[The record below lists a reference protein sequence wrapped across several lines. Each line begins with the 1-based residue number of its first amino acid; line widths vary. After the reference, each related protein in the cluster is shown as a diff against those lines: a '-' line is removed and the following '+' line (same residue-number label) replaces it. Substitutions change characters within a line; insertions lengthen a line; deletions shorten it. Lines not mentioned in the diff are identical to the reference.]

1 MTDPGPWFLS
11 LSPFLQG
18 VLASFV
24 AGMGT
29 AVGALPVFLVRK
41 LADRVEDGLLGF
53 SAGVMLAASFF
64 SLLLPALELAEIGNG
79 PWVAAAIA
87 ALGLLAGAL
96 CLELIHHFAPH
107 EHFVLGHEGPSGPS
121 LYRIWLFIIAITLHN
136 FPEGLAVGV
145 GYGDGDIGRG
155 LALTTGIGLQNI
167 PEGLAVAVALLAYD
181 YSRATAFGVATL
193 TGLVEPVGGL
203 VGAGTVALGE
213 LLLPWGLSFA
223 AGAMLFIITS
233 EMIPEMQ
240 QRGHKTVTAWSL
252 MGGFVLMMIL
262 DVALG

>member
-1 MTDPGPWFLS
+1 MIDPGVWFLAQT
-11 LSPFLQG
+11 PFVQG

-29 AVGALPVFLVRK
+29 ALGALPVFLVRRLK
-41 LADRVEDGLLGF
+41 PAVEDGLIGF

-64 SLLLPALELAEIGNG
+64 SLLLPALELAEADGG
-79 PWVAAAIA
+79 PWIASAVAS
-87 ALGLLAGAL
+87 LGLLAGAV
-96 CLELIHHFAPH
+96 CLELIHRLAPH
-107 EHFVLGHEGPSGPS
+107 EHFVLGREGPSGS
-121 LYRIWLFIIAITLHN
+121 GLYRIWLFIIAITLHN

-181 YSRATAFGVATL
+181 YSRTTAFGVATL
-193 TGLVEPVGGL
+193 TGLVEPIGGL
-203 VGAGTVALGE
+203 VGAGAVALGE

-240 QRGHKTVTAWSL
+240 QRGHKTVTAWAL
-252 MGGFVLMMIL
+252 MGGFLLMMIL